1 MHQKKPIFSI
11 CICNRNMASTIEICI
26 SSILGQI
33 DERFEI
39 VIIDDGSSDNSLSIL
54 QRYDES
60 DSRVKLVA
68 LPSDR
73 NRKLGFTRNIS
84 IAEASGEWVILHLD
98 TDDRIDEGL
107 IEFVESVLLINS
119 IDTQPVLYSGHQ
131 IHMAPRDWL
140 LGFGPYRNL
149 YRLEDRDLYQ
159 RLIPKRE
166 WRIIDHE
173 KFIHRLPRDRNDN
186 LKKTIKDAYEHLVSD
201 TRYEQKFHKAL
212 KKEVARL
219 YPDKPRLKL
228 FRLVLLPF
236 AFFAGRRLGV
246 IDTMNGDF
254 SNQGVNLYRQQN
266 TRTAE
271 EWCRLLAA
279 NQ

>member
-1 MHQKKPIFSI
+1 MHQNEPFFSI
-11 CICNRNMASTIEICI
+11 CICNRNMASTLEICI
-26 SSILGQI
+26 NSILGQI

-39 VIIDDGSSDNSLSIL
+39 VIIDDGSSDNSLNIL
-54 QRYDES
+54 QRLQDS

-68 LPSDR
+68 LPDDR
-73 NRKLGFTRNIS
+73 KRKLGSTRNVS

-119 IDTQPVLYSGHQ
+119 IDAQPVLYSGHQ

-140 LGFGPYRNL
+140 LSLGPYRNL

-159 RLIPKRE
+159 RLIPKKE

-173 KFIHRLPRDRNDN
+173 KFIHRLPRHRNDN

-201 TRYEQKFHKAL
+201 TRYELKFYIVL
-212 KKEVARL
+212 KKELARL
-219 YPDKPRLKL
+219 YPNKLRLRL
-228 FRLVLLPF
+228 FRLALLPF

-246 IDTMNGDF
+246 IDTVYGDF
-254 SNQGVNLYRQQN
+254 SNQGVKLYRQEN
-266 TRTAE
+266 RHTAE

-279 NQ
+279 KQ